1 MLMPVPTSRLT
12 FEALRDI
19 ARALSSARDLDT
31 TLDLIVRKTTELM
44 DVDSCSLYLRDPERD
59 ILRLRASTGLSR
71 RALGRSFLRLGEGL
85 TGLAAA
91 ENRPV
96 AVADAQKHPGF
107 KRINEAEE
115 DAFHSLLAV
124 PLVLDDAAIGSINV
138 QTLTRREFD
147 EAAIEL
153 LQLIADLAAGALTK
167 TRLLESQS
175 RQIGELKALARASE
189 AVNSPEYMDEIL
201 DVVNE
206 MAAQHM
212 NAALCSVFLVNE
224 AGTHLELRSVR
235 QATSLYRQRPPIP
248 VRAGVLGEVF
258 RSGRRRQILDVRQDP
273 DYLLPEMA
281 RDEGLVSL
289 LAVPLRVRD
298 RVIGVCCCYTAA
310 AYEFSSEQRAWFQ
323 TLANQTALAIENAR
337 LVANAAVVREMHHRI
352 KNNLQTVA
360 MLMQLQLAEVT
371 TEEAAE
377 VLSANIHRVHS
388 IAAVHEV
395 LSEQG
400 FRMVDVR
407 DVLERIIK
415 VTTEMMA
422 LPAREITI
430 EITGESLSLP
440 SRLATS
446 LVLAVNELVQNALE
460 HAFAGR
466 TEGHILVSLGQN
478 SDELI
483 VLVRDNGA
491 GLPEPLRKGLG
502 LEIVDTLVRE
512 DLRGGIKYHR
522 LAPGS
527 EFSLRL
533 PRLTPWYGVADGA
546 PAGQTTPAA

>member
-1 MLMPVPTSRLT
+1 M
-12 FEALRDI
+12 
-19 ARALSSARDLDT
+19 
-31 TLDLIVRKTTELM
+31 
-44 DVDSCSLYLRDPERD
+44 
-59 ILRLRASTGLSR
+59 
-71 RALGRSFLRLGEGL
+71 RLGEGL
-85 TGLAAA
+85 TGLAAS

-96 AVADAQKHPGF
+96 AAADAQNHPGF

-138 QTLTRREFD
+138 QTLSQREFD

-212 NAALCSVFLVNE
+212 KAALCSVFLVNE
-224 AGTHLELRSVR
+224 AGTHLELRSAR

-248 VRAGVLGEVF
+248 VQAGVLGEVF
-258 RSGRRRQILDVRQDP
+258 RSGRRRQVLDVRQDP

-298 RVIGVCCCYTAA
+298 RVMGVCCCYTATP
-310 AYEFSSEQRAWFQ
+310 YEFSSEQRAWFQ

-360 MLMQLQLAEVT
+360 MLMQLQLAEVS
-371 TEEAAE
+371 TEEASE

-407 DVLERIIK
+407 DVLERIIR

-422 LPAREITI
+422 LPTREIAI

-460 HAFAGR
+460 HGLAGR
-466 TEGHILVSLGQN
+466 TDGHILVSLGQS
-478 SDELI
+478 SDEFI
-483 VLVRDNGA
+483 VLVRDNGV

-502 LEIVDTLVRE
+502 LEIVDTLVKE
-512 DLRGGIKYHR
+512 DLRGGLKYHR
-522 LAPGS
+522 LAQGS
-527 EFSLRL
+527 EFSIRL
-533 PRLTPWYGVADGA
+533 PRLPRLNGVELGE
-546 PAGQTTPAA
+546 PAGQATSPA